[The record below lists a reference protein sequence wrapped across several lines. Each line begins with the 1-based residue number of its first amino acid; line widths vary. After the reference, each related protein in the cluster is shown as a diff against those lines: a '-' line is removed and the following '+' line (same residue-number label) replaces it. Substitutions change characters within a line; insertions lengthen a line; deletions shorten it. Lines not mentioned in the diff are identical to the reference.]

1 MGEELTRTD
10 DTRFQMSKEYGFMDF
25 LKGGL
30 ELNFVVAV
38 DFTGSNG
45 DPRQPSSLHFI
56 NPMAPNQY
64 QNAIMTVGAVIQD
77 YDA

>member
-1 MGEELTRTD
+1 
-10 DTRFQMSKEYGFMDF
+10 MDF

-64 QNAIMTVGAVIQD
+64 QNAIMTVGTVIQD